1 MHCGLK
7 CVPLLDPQICL
18 EMHLATLTNNKSA
31 LVSEYV
37 RSYMRRIEEQRQPTQ
52 LQLPI
57 G

>member
-1 MHCGLK
+1 
-7 CVPLLDPQICL
+7 
-18 EMHLATLTNNKSA
+18 MHLATLTNNKSA